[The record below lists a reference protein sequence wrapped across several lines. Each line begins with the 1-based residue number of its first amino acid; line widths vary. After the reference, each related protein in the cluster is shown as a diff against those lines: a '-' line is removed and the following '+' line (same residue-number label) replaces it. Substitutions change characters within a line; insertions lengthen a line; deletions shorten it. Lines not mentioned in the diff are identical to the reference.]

1 MTTRYHDEFIDNI
14 PSMSVRNM
22 LLKAWLKFLHFTDR
36 VGSERAMYWREYYRL
51 LPFKRGL
58 PGKRLHRGIGFMAGL

>member
-22 LLKAWLKFLHFTDR
+22 LLKA
-36 VGSERAMYWREYYRL
+36 
-51 LPFKRGL
+51 
-58 PGKRLHRGIGFMAGL
+58 